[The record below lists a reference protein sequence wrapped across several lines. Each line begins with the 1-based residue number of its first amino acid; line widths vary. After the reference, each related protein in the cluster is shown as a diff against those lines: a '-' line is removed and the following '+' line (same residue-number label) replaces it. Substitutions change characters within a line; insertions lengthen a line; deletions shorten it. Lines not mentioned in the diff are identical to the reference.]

1 MQPGDL
7 GSSFPLRRGFEHDN
21 EHDLGAGGK
30 DEEDWTKERDKGAI
44 HRSLSLETRVTL
56 TDIADR

>member
-1 MQPGDL
+1 MTNCVCWYL
-7 GSSFPLRRGFEHDN
+7 EKAR
-21 EHDLGAGGK
+21 AK
-30 DEEDWTKERDKGAI
+30 DDDEDEDDWGQRKEGAI